1 MCGILQNI
9 SIHVQVYQI
18 ECIIYHVYCTV
29 FCSRSALTIIS
40 QFIYPPK
47 QPPAQE
53 PHRLRNSGM
62 DMPGLE
68 FKDITGGKYIC
79 LVHLN
84 YSLESVTTF
93 CLYEW

>member
-1 MCGILQNI
+1 MNVLFIMYI
-9 SIHVQVYQI
+9 
-18 ECIIYHVYCTV
+18 VYCTV

-62 DMPGLE
+62 DIPGLK
-68 FKDITGGKYIC
+68 FKDITGQTYFLSGTYK
-79 LVHLN
+79 LVSGITDSYMSADDN
-84 YSLESVTTF
+84 D
-93 CLYEW
+93 